1 MRIENLHRTTR
12 TRLRTIA
19 AAASVAAALGLTLS
33 ACGGGSDQ
41 SDGSSQVSSADHND
55 ADVAFATDMIQH
67 HAQALAMVDLTQDR
81 PISAELRKLAE
92 EIRAA
97 QGPEI
102 ETMADWLTKWGE
114 DVPSTVRDHA
124 NAGHD
129 MGDMGGMDGMDAS
142 EMPGMMS
149 DEDMTLLK
157 DASDGDFENMWLTM
171 MIKHHEGAV
180 EMAQTEITDG
190 TYQPAVDT
198 AEQIVEAQ
206 QHEIKTM
213 FGMVS

>member
-1 MRIENLHRTTR
+1 MRTNNLHRTTR

-19 AAASVAAALGLTLS
+19 AAASVAATLGLTLS
-33 ACGGGSDQ
+33 ACGDRSDQ
-41 SDGSSQVSSADHND
+41 SEGSSQVSSADHNE
-55 ADVAFATDMIQH
+55 ADVTFATDMIQH

-102 ETMADWLTKWGE
+102 ETMADWLTKWDE
-114 DVPSTVRDHA
+114 EVPSTVRDHA

-129 MGDMGGMDGMDAS
+129 MGDMGGMDAS

-180 EMAQTEITDG
+180 EMAQTEITGG

-213 FGMVS
+213 LGMVS